1 MKRIGKA
8 IRFIKDLRDP
18 YFRKLYKERSMNLSK

>member
-1 MKRIGKA
+1 MKSTGEA

-18 YFRKLYKERSMNLSK
+18 YFRQHYTRIEVCI

>member
-1 MKRIGKA
+1 MKSTVEA

-18 YFRKLYKERSMNLSK
+18 YFRKLFKERSMNLSK